1 LPAVFQI
8 MTFFHGWA
16 IWVGAAALAAP
27 LVIHWLTRP
36 RPTRMPLSTLR
47 FVHEAIRHRRARHWL
62 RDLLVLGLRMLAVAL
77 LAMAVARP
85 LLGPQP
91 LVSDRLAGDAVRV
104 VLVDVSQSMA
114 ATVGAIQEIDQAR
127 ALAADR
133 YLRYRPGLWAN
144 LILAGA
150 TPRSVFDG
158 PSTNFEALRDELSR
172 CQALP
177 ERLDVK
183 AALERAAQML
193 APASADDQRRREL
206 VILSDFQRSS
216 WAMADFSVLP
226 RDTQIQLESTA
237 PAQQPENLAILRASA
252 RVEASRPGGVQ
263 VEVEVGNF
271 TPAARKVTVEVVLGQ
286 VERRLEGPCPA
297 KGRVVLT
304 DEIEFHDTGWQWG
317 EARLVGVDDALAA
330 DNVRPLVVQLRPR
343 PTYILLTRE
352 PAGRRPSSSYFLEC
366 ALVPDGRDKERAS
379 ATLVRL
385 DPSALDAKALAQAD
399 LVCLDHPGKLPDDA
413 VKTLAGLL
421 RRGQPLLYV
430 AAEPIDATNLKRL
443 GEAAGPGL
451 QMPVEFTPPPAGQ
464 VRRNLFLKS
473 VRGAEP
479 PFQVFGDDLATVT
492 GRLRFG
498 GGLSSRQLQDAMPD
512 EVLAT
517 YNDGS
522 ACLVSTSSDAGTLAV
537 LNADLAASNLPN
549 TSAFVLLVAELTERL
564 VHRGSGAQAAFCGQR
579 LVAPLP
585 PGVASTA
592 GLSILAPG
600 AASAEASG
608 GRLGELVEE
617 GAGAAWHWPSPDR
630 PGVYRIV
637 RDGVTLLA
645 RAVEIPPEESDL
657 ESLDLKVIKDRL
669 ATGYQVYY
677 RQAESEEDRRD
688 DFWKWLAA
696 ACAFCMLGEVVSL
709 LVLRT

>member
-1 LPAVFQI
+1 
-8 MTFFHGWA
+8 MTFLHAWA
-16 IWVGAAALAAP
+16 IWAGVAAISAP
-27 LVIHWLTRP
+27 LVIHLLTRP
-36 RPTRMPLSTLR
+36 RPRLMPLSTLR

-62 RDLLVLGLRMLAVAL
+62 RDFLVLGLRTLAVAL

-91 LVSDRLAGDAVRV
+91 LVSDRLTGDAVRV
-104 VLVDVSQSMA
+104 VILDVSQSMA
-114 ATVGAIQEIDQAR
+114 ATVGAVQEIAR
-127 ALAADR
+127 AKALAADR

-150 TPRSVFDG
+150 TPQSVFDG

-183 AALERAAQML
+183 AALERAARML
-193 APASADDQRRREL
+193 APTSEQDQRRREL

-216 WAMADFSVLP
+216 WAQADFSVLP
-226 RDTQIQLESTA
+226 RKTQIQLESTA
-237 PAQQPENLAILRASA
+237 PAKPPENLAILRASA
-252 RVEASRPGGVQ
+252 REQASRAGGVR

-271 TPAARKVTVEVVLGQ
+271 TPTARKVTVDVVLGQ
-286 VERRLEGPCPA
+286 VHQRLEGLCPKKDHA
-297 KGRVVLT
+297 VLSG
-304 DEIEFHDTGWQWG
+304 EIEIRQPGWQWG

-366 ALVPDGRDKERAS
+366 GLVPDGRDKKAAS
-379 ATLVRL
+379 VTLLRF
-385 DPSALDAKALAQAD
+385 DPSAADAKALAPAD
-399 LVCLDHPGKLPDDA
+399 LVCLDHPGKLSDDA

-473 VRGAEP
+473 VRGEEP
-479 PFQVFGDDLATVT
+479 PFAVFGDDLAATT
-492 GRLRFG
+492 GRLRFA
-498 GGLSSRQLQDAMPD
+498 GGLSSRQLEGAMPSD
-512 EVLAT
+512 ILAT
-517 YNDGS
+517 YHDGS
-522 ACLVSTSSDAGTLAV
+522 ACLVCTSSDAGTLAV
-537 LNADLAASNLPN
+537 LNADLAASNLPG
-549 TSAFVLLVAELTERL
+549 TSTFVPLLAELIERLLQRGGGVRSAFCGERL
-564 VHRGSGAQAAFCGQR
+564 VVS
-579 LVAPLP
+579 LP
-585 PGVASTA
+585 SSVASPA
-592 GLSILAPG
+592 GLSILGPG
-600 AASAEASG
+600 AAAEPSG
-608 GRLGELVEE
+608 GRLGELVDE
-617 GAGAAWHWPSPDR
+617 GATVAWHWRSPDR
-630 PGVYRIV
+630 PGVYRVV
-637 RDGVTLLA
+637 RDGVTLSA
-645 RAVEIPPEESDL
+645 RAVEVPPEESDL
-657 ESLDLKVIKDRL
+657 ESLEPKVLKERL
-669 ATGYQVYY
+669 AADYQVYY
-677 RQAESEEDRRD
+677 RQADSEEDRRD

-696 ACAFCMLGEVVSL
+696 ACAVCMIGETVSL